1 LKLFIKHMILLQDS
15 QLNELELGAILEPD
29 PIPFSF
35 DTLGWEIVFIAL
47 GLLCLYAIYRLYV
60 RYKSNQY
67 KRNAITE
74 IKELIKNREQPEN
87 IFITKV
93 LLVLKRTALQSFGRS
108 EVASL
113 QGDDWLSFLDK
124 RASGVNFVRY
134 KSDIMNAIYR
144 DTFDPETG
152 FNKDEFSQM
161 TLKWIKNHA

>member
-1 LKLFIKHMILLQDS
+1 MG
-15 QLNELELGAILEPD
+15 N
-29 PIPFSF
+29 
-35 DTLGWEIVFIAL
+35 
-47 GLLCLYAIYRLYV
+47 RLYV

-124 RASGVNFVRY
+124 EHLVL
-134 KSDIMNAIYR
+134 
-144 DTFDPETG
+144 
-152 FNKDEFSQM
+152 
-161 TLKWIKNHA
+161 TLYGIKVTS